1 MTGTLILG
9 HVRMIHVRN
18 SVLNEKGTVDANKLR
33 AVARLGG
40 LTYGRLGNSFE
51 LPRLSWKK
59 EKDAVERLREK
70 M

>member
-18 SVLNEKGTVDANKLR
+18 SILNEKGRVDADKLLP
-33 AVARLGG
+33 VARLGG
-40 LTYGRLGNSFE
+40 LMYGRLGDTFE

-59 EKDAVERLREK
+59 EKEKVPGREL
-70 M
+70 